1 MSTDEI
7 PDRSDFPELPPT
19 LQLRAVQLQL
29 IAATVRKLATG
40 ERLVVGDICPG
51 SGKTLAFLLA
61 AAVAFLRGYID
72 AVAIFV
78 PRLNLAWQVEGD
90 WERVR
95 GLLGPTG
102 GLGPIAQRENIPP
115 FLRDGAVGY
124 VTTYQALHAN
134 PDLHVHFALHRRTLV
149 VYDEA
154 QQLGVDEAGGG
165 GTRTARLAAR
175 LSAEAALTVLVSGTP
190 YRADGNPLL
199 LAEYGPPDATGLRP
213 LLADVRATY
222 RDGVAAGYLRE
233 FEFLLH
239 NGVARWDVGDGA
251 AEDLELARL
260 DRRIWR
266 IIREPAYW
274 QALVDRGVRQV
285 RALQADVD
293 PRLCGLIAA
302 ANQQHARAIAGY
314 LARRHPTLRV
324 LLATQDEREAHANL
338 RRFRQGAGD
347 ILIAVAMAHMGYD
360 HPPISVI
367 VPLTTTRQEGWLRQL
382 IARAL
387 RVMPDLPLE
396 MQLCYLV
403 APGDPGMVAFG
414 EGMRRESA
422 AGVLL
427 REEREERP
435 PGAGGEGPEPDPASA
450 PPPGVATDAALT
462 TVRALGLDPGG
473 DVDPAQLVE
482 LLRLCRVLQIPAAV
496 SITKLA
502 ALVRAARPG
511 EPLGAA
517 VGAPAAPRASAAGQP
532 GETAREREHLLRR
545 IVARAAS
552 AYDTYM
558 LGRDPAWTRGDAA
571 REAKRRFGTP
581 VAACGEDELRAR
593 LAYLRALH
601 QAALAG
607 DDAAMDDRG
616 EPEGHADRASDVAD

>member
-1 MSTDEI
+1 MTTDS
-7 PDRSDFPELPPT
+7 PTRADFPELPPT
-19 LQLRAVQLQL
+19 LKLRAVQLAL
-29 IAATVRKLATG
+29 IAATVQKLAAG

-61 AAVAFLRGYID
+61 AAIAYLRGYID

-95 GLLGPTG
+95 GMLGPPG
-102 GLGPIAQRENIPP
+102 GLGPIAQRDNIPP
-115 FLRDGAVGY
+115 LLRGGAWGY
-124 VTTYQALHAN
+124 VATYQALRAN
-134 PDLHVHFALHRRTLV
+134 PDLHVHFIRHLRTLV

-154 QQLGVDEAGGG
+154 QQLGVDEV
-165 GTRTARLAAR
+165 GTEGTQTAQVAAL
-175 LSAEAALTVLVSGTP
+175 LSAEAAMTVLVSGTP
-190 YRADGNPLL
+190 YRADGLPLL
-199 LAEYGPPDATGLRP
+199 LAEYGPPDATGLCSLR
-213 LLADVRATY
+213 ADVRATY

-233 FEFLLH
+233 FELLLH
-239 NGVARWDVGDGA
+239 NGVARWDEGNGA
-251 AEDLELARL
+251 AEELELARL
-260 DRRIWR
+260 DRRIGR
-266 IIREPAYW
+266 IIRQPAYW
-274 QALVDRGVRQV
+274 EALVDRGVRQV

-293 PRLCGLIAA
+293 PRLCGLVAAADQGHAQAIAA
-302 ANQQHARAIAGY
+302 Y

-324 LLATQDEREAHANL
+324 LVATQDEREAHANL

-347 ILIAVAMAHMGYD
+347 LLIAVAMAHMGYD

-387 RVMPDLPLE
+387 RVMADLPLE
-396 MQLCYLV
+396 VQLCYLV

-427 REEREERP
+427 REEREDRP
-435 PGAGGEGPEPDPASA
+435 LGAAGDGPGPVPAV
-450 PPPGVATDAALT
+450 PLGVATDAALT

-482 LLRLCRVLQIPAAV
+482 LLRLCQVLQIPAAV

-511 EPLGAA
+511 ELLGAA
-517 VGAPAAPRASAAGQP
+517 AGPLAATVAVPATPPGA
-532 GETAREREHLLRR
+532 TAREREHALRR
-545 IVARAAS
+545 VVARAAS

-558 LGRDPAWTRGDAA
+558 LGRDPSWTRGVAA

-601 QAALAG
+601 LAALEG
-607 DDAAMDDRG
+607 DSGEVGDAAD
-616 EPEGHADRASDVAD
+616 